1 MLIVP
6 TVTGTSGLTT
16 SPMNASGLTSPM
28 THIWAHNQPDAQ
40 GERST
45 RHFTAEALVSGK
57 VSGPSLSLCMGLDVS
72 PDVPVT
78 LGTVRLLLTDLK
90 TDASNVRFASALPH
104 QATAGACM
112 AM

>member
-1 MLIVP
+1 
-6 TVTGTSGLTT
+6 
-16 SPMNASGLTSPM
+16 
-28 THIWAHNQPDAQ
+28 
-40 GERST
+40 
-45 RHFTAEALVSGK
+45 
-57 VSGPSLSLCMGLDVS
+57 MGLDVS

-78 LGTVRLLLTDLK
+78 LGTMRLLLTDLK